1 MQLGQENS
9 ITTVKV
15 ARFVE
20 GGKDMS
26 QRDGFGSGFIAG
38 AFVGGV
44 FGGVIG
50 ALIASRRDPQLLVEE
65 ETELTDS
72 QAEAKKIAAKRR
84 QMKAS
89 ESESIA
95 IETARR
101 SLEDKIAQLNAT
113 IDEVQKQLGNVNSGS
128 PQPSNDRSLTKD
140 S

>member
-1 MQLGQENS
+1 
-9 ITTVKV
+9 
-15 ARFVE
+15 
-20 GGKDMS
+20 MS

-38 AFVGGV
+38 AFVGSV

-50 ALIASRRDPQLLVEE
+50 ALIVSRRDPQLLAEE
-65 ETELTDS
+65 ERELTDS
-72 QAEAKKIAAKRR
+72 QAEAKKIAARRR

-89 ESESIA
+89 ESESVS

-113 IDEVQKQLGNVNSGS
+113 IDDVRKQLGNVNSSS
-128 PQPSNDRSLTKD
+128 PQATNDRSLTKD